1 MSLATRINDAQ
12 VASDLELTSYI
23 GELSASGKSGY
34 ASETAGNAVNKIK
47 ALKQDRFNYLSQD
60 LTGADNNIISTAY
73 YLTRTKD
80 LTQMA
85 SDIDK
90 VAVRQL
96 DAGDINANVITRQNE
111 INEWANSNKLDT
123 LFFLQVLFLCL
134 TFVSALY
141 FMNHSGIISNY
152 LLNLCIV
159 LSVAFAVYVLISRA
173 RYTMVRRDSR
183 YWSKLRYPKLHVP
196 NKVAPTCPGDTPAD
210 TLPALPQKEVK
221 VCTTRTTTATDTDYY
236 WGSFLGSSSR
246 KS

>member
-12 VASDLELTSYI
+12 VASDYELSQYI
-23 GELSASGKSGY
+23 GELSDKAGY
-34 ASETAGNAVNKIK
+34 ASETAGNAVDKIK
-47 ALKQDRFNYLSQD
+47 GLKQDRFNYLSQD

-96 DAGDINANVITRQNE
+96 QTSDINGNIINRQNE

-134 TFVSALY
+134 TFVSALF

-159 LSVAFAVYVLISRA
+159 LSVAVAIFVLITRA

-183 YWSKLRYPKLHVP
+183 YWSKLRYPKLQVP
-196 NKVAPTCPGDTPAD
+196 NNKGANECPGDAPAD
-210 TLPALPQKEVK
+210 ALPALPQKEVK
-221 VCTTRTTTATDTDYY
+221 VCTTKTTTASDTDYY
-236 WGSFLGSSSR
+236 WGSFLGSSS
-246 KS
+246 